1 MVIAIRYIGKRET
14 YTDGTYGS
22 RVTFKKGE
30 SLLVPDDIAV
40 KMLKHPDVYVRGDLL
55 SADVG
60 VVIPPNPQL
69 NEDTQDLRDSIM
81 RLDSQTIIDKVF
93 AEYQVKLDKRQGAP
107 KLREKYIALIDQYGP
122 V

>member
-1 MVIAIRYIGKRET
+1 MPIAIRYIGKRET

-22 RVTFKKGE
+22 KITFTKGE

-40 KMLKHPDVYVRGDLL
+40 KMLKHPDVYERGDLL
-55 SADVG
+55 SANVG
-60 VVIPPNPQL
+60 VVIPPKPEL
-69 NEDTQDLRDSIM
+69 NNDTQDLRDSIM
-81 RLDSQTIIDKVF
+81 RLDSQTIIDKVQ

-107 KLREKYIALIDQYGP
+107 KLREKYIALIDQFGA